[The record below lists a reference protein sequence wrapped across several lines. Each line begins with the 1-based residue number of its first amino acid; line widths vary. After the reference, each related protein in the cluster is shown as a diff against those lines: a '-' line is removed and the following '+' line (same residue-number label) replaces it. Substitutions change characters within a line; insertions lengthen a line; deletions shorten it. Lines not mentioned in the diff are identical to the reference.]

1 MSRRGRKEAAV
12 PPRPFGSRERT
23 LRGLQTLP
31 PALSGWRSHLRSSP
45 ELLLGN
51 GKPAWPIPRPGGAG
65 RSAQA
70 PSCSPRPPECPV
82 EGLAASGRVGA
93 DRRWNWQRGMT
104 AEEAVCS
111 PSAGVEKL
119 CFSEPSSVLTAAA
132 DAATATD
139 GERGRGK
146 PVPSWPAPSEPGLL
160 PRSPARPLPRASVWR
175 SHSALTTRLAG
186 SGSRKSQPRRAVR
199 LLRAPLPRQAGL
211 FGFFPAGVSGTGG
224 SRPALFAELCSGCT
238 RAWRSLGHRAPW

>member
-1 MSRRGRKEAAV
+1 MA
-12 PPRPFGSRERT
+12 PF
-23 LRGLQTLP
+23 
-31 PALSGWRSHLRSSP
+31 LRSQTAIVSHGGP
-45 ELLLGN
+45 GSF
-51 GKPAWPIPRPGGAG
+51 RPGGGQTAG
-65 RSAQA
+65 
-70 PSCSPRPPECPV
+70 ET
-82 EGLAASGRVGA
+82 GTG
-93 DRRWNWQRGMT
+93 RGMT
-104 AEEAVCS
+104 AAEAVCS

-186 SGSRKSQPRRAVR
+186 SGSRKIQPRHAVR
-199 LLRAPLPRQAGL
+199 LLRALLPRQAWL
-211 FGFFPAGVSGTGG
+211 FGFCPAGVSGDWGL
-224 SRPALFAELCSGCT
+224 PASTPC
-238 RAWRSLGHRAPW
+238 